1 MTVRELRRKYL
12 AFFETKGHARASA
25 SPLIPYDVTGAL
37 DETLLFNGS
46 GMNQFKPYFRG
57 IATPPTKRLMT
68 AQKCLRTGDIED
80 VGDDSHLTMF
90 EMLGNFSIGDYF
102 KREAIDFSWEFMTS
116 TEWLSLDPRRLSFT
130 VFETDDEAYE
140 AWSRHLVGVGVEPA
154 TRVFRLGE
162 ETNYWPAGAF
172 SKGPPG
178 PCGPNSEMFYWVD
191 GEPPVGPYTTEDWL
205 RDDEAKNW
213 LEIWNDVFISSEWQ
227 GALRDPK
234 RPDKGY
240 EKTGMPDLP
249 FKSID
254 TGMGLERT
262 ATVIGGF
269 RSVYDTD
276 AFQPIFRL
284 LEQVSGSLAYGSSPE
299 ITRAMRIVADHLRAA
314 TFCISDGILPS
325 NNGRG
330 YVLRRLIRR
339 AILKG
344 ARVLGFDEPFLFKL
358 IPAVSDNMGE
368 DYPEL
373 REKQDVSTETLK
385 NEEVLFRRTLKQG
398 TALLTEWL
406 GSLQGRELD
415 GDRAFM
421 LYDTYG
427 FPLEVTRELC
437 TEAGV
442 SVDEEGYRAAME
454 EAQERSR
461 GANQTEGP
469 YTAVAGDG
477 LPSDLPATEFL
488 GYHHTAATGKV
499 VAAAEAKE
507 GWVVVLDRTPFYAES
522 GGQVGDT
529 GILKSDSTTLRVKD
543 TTKKLGVFSHLVEKT
558 ADVLPHQIVG
568 MELEL
573 GVDAVR
579 RGAIT
584 RHHTATHL
592 LHAALRHHLG
602 AHVTQAGSFVSD
614 EVLRFDFTHGKALTD
629 GEINAVE
636 EMVNQMVWEA
646 YPVTTYEDVPIDD
659 ARKMGAMALFG
670 EKYADHVRVVQIGD
684 MPPTEPSPSRELCG
698 GIHVKN
704 TGQIGLFKIVHEGS
718 VASGVR
724 RITAV
729 AGEAAYQWVRATV
742 GQLEEA
748 AGLLKANPQ
757 DLVPAIQRT
766 LETLKEE
773 RKKREKLAA
782 QGAAQSEEQQV
793 GQFNLV
799 VSRMTDAEAEDMK
812 NAANRLAEGAMK
824 VSLVVSTNG
833 SKLLFAVK
841 ASSDAVAAGAH
852 AGNLIR
858 EVAKATG
865 GGGGGRPEFAT
876 AGGNDP
882 AKVEEAIGRAKEIL
896 AG

>member
-12 AFFETKGHARASA
+12 AFFESKGHARASA
-25 SPLIPYDVTGAL
+25 SPLVPYDVTGTL

-80 VGDDSHLTMF
+80 VGDPSHLTLF

-116 TEWLSLDPRRLSFT
+116 TEWLGLDPARLSFT
-130 VFETDDEAYE
+130 VFEDDDEAYE
-140 AWSRHLVGVGVEPA
+140 AWSRHLVGIGIDPA
-154 TRVFRLGE
+154 TRVFRLTE

-178 PCGPNSEMFYWVD
+178 PCGPNSEMFYWVAE
-191 GEPPVGPYTTEDWL
+191 GLPPKEYTREDWL

-227 GALRDPK
+227 GVLRDPK

-249 FKSID
+249 FQSID

-262 ATVIGGF
+262 AAALGGF
-269 RSVYDTD
+269 ANVYDTD

-284 LEQVSGSLAYGSSPE
+284 LEQVSGTRVYGESDE
-299 ITRAMRIVADHLRAA
+299 VTRAMRIVADHLRAA

-339 AILKG
+339 AVLKG
-344 ARVLGFDEPFLFKL
+344 ARVLGFDEPFLYKL
-358 IPAVSDNMGE
+358 VPSVTDNMGD

-385 NEEVLFRRTLKQG
+385 NEEALFRRTLRQG
-398 TALLTEWL
+398 SAMLTEWL
-406 GSLQGRELD
+406 ESLEGKVLD
-415 GDRAFM
+415 GERAFM

-437 TEAGV
+437 DEAGV
-442 SVDEEGYRAAME
+442 TVDEEGYREAME

-469 YTAVAGDG
+469 YAAVAGDG
-477 LPSDLPATEFL
+477 LPSDLPPTDFL
-488 GYHHTAATGKV
+488 GYQTTHSSGKV
-499 VAAAEAKE
+499 VAAAESKD
-507 GWVVVLDRTPFYAES
+507 GWLVVLDRTPFYAES

-529 GILKSDSTTLRVKD
+529 GKIGTLTVKD
-543 TTKKLGVFSHLVEKT
+543 TTKKAGVFIHLVEPSVDLSANSLVGT
-558 ADVLPHQIVG
+558 EFDLDVNSI
-568 MELEL
+568 
-573 GVDAVR
+573 R

-592 LHAALRHHLG
+592 LHAALRSVLG
-602 AHVTQAGSFVSD
+602 THVAQAGSFVSD
-614 EVLRFDFTHGKALTD
+614 DVLRFDFTHGKALSGD
-629 GEINAVE
+629 EINRVE
-636 EMVNQMVWEA
+636 LMVNQMVWA
-646 YPVTTYEDVPIDD
+646 AHPVTTYQDVPIDD

-670 EKYADHVRVVQIGD
+670 EKYADHVRVVQIGA
-684 MPPTEPSPSRELCG
+684 MPPAEPSPSRELCG
-698 GIHVKN
+698 GIHVTN

-729 AGEAAYQWVRATV
+729 AGEAAYRWVKETEA
-742 GQLEEA
+742 QFYEA

-766 LETLKEE
+766 LDNLKEE
-773 RKKREKLAA
+773 KKKREKLAA
-782 QGAAQSEEQQV
+782 QGAAQTEELQA
-793 GQFNLV
+793 GEFLLLV
-799 VSRMTDAEAEDMK
+799 SKMQDAEAEDLK
-812 NAANRLAEGAMK
+812 NAANKLADSGSMRVA
-824 VSLVVSTNG
+824 LVASIIG

-841 ASSDAVAAGAH
+841 ASPDAVAKGAH

-858 EVAKATG
+858 EVAKAAG

-876 AGGNDP
+876 AGGTDP
-882 AKVEEAIGRAKEIL
+882 SKLDEAIQVAVAQLKG
-896 AG
+896 

>member
-12 AFFETKGHARASA
+12 AFFESKGHARASA
-25 SPLIPYDVTGAL
+25 SPLVPYDVTGTL

-80 VGDDSHLTMF
+80 VGDPSHLTLF

-116 TEWLSLDPRRLSFT
+116 TEWLGLDPARLSFT
-130 VFETDDEAYE
+130 VFEDDDEAYE
-140 AWSRHLVGVGVEPA
+140 AWSRHLVGLGIDPA
-154 TRVFRLGE
+154 TRVFRLSE

-178 PCGPNSEMFYWVD
+178 PCGPNSEMFYWVGD
-191 GEPPVGPYTTEDWL
+191 GLPPTEYTKEDWL

-227 GALRDPK
+227 GHLRDPK

-249 FKSID
+249 FRSID

-262 ATVIGGF
+262 AAALGGF
-269 RSVYDTD
+269 ANVYDTD

-284 LEQVSGSLAYGSSPE
+284 IEEVSGTVRYGSSPE
-299 ITRAMRIVADHLRAA
+299 VTRAMRIVADHLRAA

-358 IPAVSDNMGE
+358 VGAISDNMGD

-373 REKQDVSTETLK
+373 REKQAVSTETLK
-385 NEEVLFRRTLKQG
+385 NEEALFRRTLRQG
-398 TALLTEWL
+398 SALLTEWL
-406 GSLQGRELD
+406 DSLTGKELD

-437 TEAGV
+437 AEAGV
-442 SVDEEGYRAAME
+442 TVDEEGYRTAME
-454 EAQERSR
+454 QAQERSR

-469 YTAVAGDG
+469 YAAISGEE
-477 LPSDLPATEFL
+477 LPSDLPPTEFL
-488 GYHHTAATGKV
+488 GYSAVQATGKV
-499 VAAAEAKE
+499 LAATPSKD

-529 GILKSDSTTLRVKD
+529 GQIKSSAVALKVKD
-543 TTKKLGVFSHLVEKT
+543 TTKKLGVFSHLVEPT

-602 AHVTQAGSFVSD
+602 THVTQAGSFVSD
-614 EVLRFDFTHGKALTD
+614 EVLRFDFTHGKALSD
-629 GEINAVE
+629 EEINAVE
-636 EMVNQMVWEA
+636 EMVNQMVWQA

-684 MPPTEPSPSRELCG
+684 MPPSEPSPSRELCG

-729 AGEAAYQWVRATV
+729 AGEAAYRWVKSTE
-742 GQLEEA
+742 GQLHEA

-782 QGAAQSEEQQV
+782 QGAAQTEEFQA
-793 GQFNLV
+793 GPFNLV
-799 VSRMTDAEAEDMK
+799 VSRMADAEAEDLK
-812 NAANRLAEGAMK
+812 NAANKLAEGSMR

-841 ASSDAVAAGAH
+841 ASPDAVSKGAH

-882 AKVEEAIGRAKEIL
+882 AKVDDAVQTAIRL
-896 AG
+896 LQS